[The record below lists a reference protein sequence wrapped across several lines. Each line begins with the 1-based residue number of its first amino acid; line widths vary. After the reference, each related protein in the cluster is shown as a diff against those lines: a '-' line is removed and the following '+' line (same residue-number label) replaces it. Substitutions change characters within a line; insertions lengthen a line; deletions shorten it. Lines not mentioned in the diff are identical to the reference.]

1 MQSSVLHNDIA
12 LIRRLREKCKGN
24 EAALDALL
32 YYILSENGATS
43 VEAVI
48 KRAMTFFATPD
59 GEGEALYAEVLA
71 LSEKEDE
78 GEGEGE
84 GKQPDAYEQTRRWV
98 MTLGHKNED

>member
-43 VEAVI
+43 VESVI

-78 GEGEGE
+78 GEG
-84 GKQPDAYEQTRRWV
+84 KSPDAYEQTRRWV
-98 MTLGHKNED
+98 MTLGHKNEEE